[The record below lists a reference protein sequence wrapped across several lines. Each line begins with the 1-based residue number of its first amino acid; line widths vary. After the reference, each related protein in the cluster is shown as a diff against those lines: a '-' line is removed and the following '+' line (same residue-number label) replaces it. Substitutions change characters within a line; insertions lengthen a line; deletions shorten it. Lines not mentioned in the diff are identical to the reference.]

1 VYLPPYSPDY
11 NPIEQA
17 FAKVKARLRAAE
29 IRTVAGVEDFLGQVL
44 DEFPPGECASYLR
57 HCGYTAT
64 DLPKAL

>member
-64 DLPKAL
+64 DFPKAL